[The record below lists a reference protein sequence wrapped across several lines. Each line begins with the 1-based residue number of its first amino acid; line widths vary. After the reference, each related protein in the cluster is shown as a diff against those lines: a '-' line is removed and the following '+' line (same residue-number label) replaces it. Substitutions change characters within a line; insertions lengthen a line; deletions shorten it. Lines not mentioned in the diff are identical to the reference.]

1 MSKRLLSLI
10 VGVVFALL
18 IAGTLYA
25 QQEAKKTS
33 EVDRCTTTCSMLVDH
48 YNKKFATM
56 KAHEGDKQCWQTCW
70 SRASTSE
77 SGSAAEMKSLWMG
90 KMASSMR
97 VNQCAQACWRKH
109 NDNSNT
115 VEVGGW
121 RSTPRT
127 AVCSQ

>member
-10 VGVVFALL
+10 VGVVFALM

-25 QQEAKKTS
+25 EYGTKEMS
-33 EVDRCTTTCSMLVDH
+33 EVDRCTKTCSVLVDH
-48 YNKKFATM
+48 YNKMFPAM

-70 SRASTSE
+70 SRMGKTE
-77 SGSAAEMKSLWMG
+77 SGSAAQMKSLWMG
-90 KMASSMR
+90 KMTENMR
-97 VNQCAQACWRKH
+97 VNQCSQACWRKY

-121 RSTPRT
+121 RSMPRT
-127 AVCSQ
+127 IVCAQ